1 MTSLRVRL
9 RAREMLIATACLVLV
24 LGGAFLAASLTQSRE
39 IFSLSP
45 PAGGAPDISAERR
58 IELHRTFF
66 TAWAALVLV
75 TPALCTFLFRRTSE
89 RAARYWLAFWT
100 VSYIAFLVHFY
111 WAVSVFFGNDWN
123 RILHNNR
130 MRVSA
135 PIPDTIF
142 AVWWGLDV
150 LLAWLRRRS
159 EALWIRIQRALIH
172 LAAFVLFFL
181 GSVKE
186 GELNGR
192 DGKPFWSVALG
203 LMMGVAVL
211 ISGLIWLG
219 DWLKKRKARIIAT
232 A

>member
-1 MTSLRVRL
+1 
-9 RAREMLIATACLVLV
+9 MLIAAVCLVLI
-24 LGGAFLAASLTQSRE
+24 LGGAFLAASLTQGKPV
-39 IFSLSP
+39 FSLVP
-45 PAGGAPDISAERR
+45 PDGGAPDISAERR
-58 IELHRTFF
+58 IDLHRTFY
-66 TAWAALVLV
+66 TAWAALILV

-89 RAARYWLAFWT
+89 TAARYWLAFWT
-100 VSYIAFLVHFY
+100 ASYIAFLVHFY
-111 WAVSVFFGNDWN
+111 WAVSVFFDNDWA

-150 LLAWLRRRS
+150 LLAWLVQRS

-186 GELNGR
+186 GELNGK

-203 LMMGVAVL
+203 LAMGVAVL
-211 ISGLIWLG
+211 VSFLIWLG
-219 DWLKKRKARIIAT
+219 DWLKKRKAGVVA
-232 A
+232 AA